1 MIEHTLSILEAQNKL
16 IHLPEQFIEDPEP
29 VVVTKDGKAV
39 MVILPFNI
47 YKSLLQA
54 IESLEEASEALQDED
69 FMLAFRAGVEAL
81 EKGETVAWEDVKRE
95 MGLE

>member
-16 IHLPEQFIEDPEP
+16 IHLPEP

-54 IESLEEASEALQDED
+54 IESLEKASEALQNEE
-69 FMLAFRAGVEAL
+69 FMLAFREGVEAL